1 MGSFIIS
8 KGNGFVGKWKIV
20 NVYLVSHWL
29 KMLVHNHKK
38 KTVKKSHQP
47 LSHKKFVNFKYTHSL
62 FIKLVS

>member
-38 KTVKKSHQP
+38 KTVKKSI
-47 LSHKKFVNFKYTHSL
+47 F
-62 FIKLVS
+62 